1 MLNCLALILCYRSKF
16 LVLIKRRI
24 GTAKAGVAG
33 TMDTFRAVVGNQFG
47 TGIVGVEF
55 DLIYCRDDLGH
66 VSIFLKHDLSFE
78 T

>member
-1 MLNCLALILCYRSKF
+1 
-16 LVLIKRRI
+16 
-24 GTAKAGVAG
+24 
-33 TMDTFRAVVGNQFG
+33 MDTFRAVVGNQFG